1 MRRTLSLA
9 AAAAAVLVAAAPASA
24 VVHPENAHP
33 DPEWERVPSAPFD
46 VAAGVRC
53 DFPVHGEAIVDE
65 VVRMVLQRY
74 PDGSVKRE
82 MYTGAL
88 LTRVT
93 NTATGA
99 SVDKD
104 ASGTGVV
111 DYKPGGSLA
120 ANATFEAWGPVLVG
134 FGRDAGNLPRGLYIL
149 NGIYTL
155 TISKDGYRTVKW
167 KVDGGADDIC
177 AEL

>member
-1 MRRTLSLA
+1 MFSLA
-9 AAAAAVLVAAAPASA
+9 ASAAAAVLVATAPASA
-24 VVHPENAHP
+24 AVHQNNARP
-33 DPEWERVPSAPFD
+33 GGEWEPVPSVPFD
-46 VAAGVRC
+46 VPAGVRC

-65 VVRMVLQRY
+65 VVRMVLQWY

-104 ASGTGVV
+104 ASGTGLV

-120 ANATFEAWGPVLVG
+120 GNASFQAWGPVLVG
-134 FGRDAGNLPRGLYIL
+134 FGQDAGNLPRGLYIL

-167 KVDGGADDIC
+167 KVDGGADNIC
-177 AEL
+177 EDL